1 MHQHVFFGLATR
13 PRVSIGRLL
22 VAILA
27 LLISMGACATP
38 LRTSTMLVIQV
49 GEQTLTADFANN
61 SSAEALQQKLQQG
74 PVTIDMRDYA
84 GMEKVGD
91 LGFTLPRN
99 DEQMDTEAGDIILY
113 LGKAFVIY
121 YDHNSWSLTRLA
133 RVNNVSAAELKQI
146 LAGEQLSVTLS
157 LSE

>member
-1 MHQHVFFGLATR
+1 
-13 PRVSIGRLL
+13 
-22 VAILA
+22 
-27 LLISMGACATP
+27 
-38 LRTSTMLVIQV
+38 MLVIQV
-49 GEQTLTADFANN
+49 GEHTLTADFADN
-61 SSAEALQQKLQQG
+61 SSAAALQQKLQQG
-74 PVTIDMRDYA
+74 PVTIDMRDYG

-133 RVNNVSAAELKQI
+133 RVNNVSAAEMKRI
-146 LAGEQLSVTLS
+146 LTGQQLSVTLS
-157 LSE
+157 LAE

>member
-1 MHQHVFFGLATR
+1 MWSNIFNRLRWGQWLVILCCCSFSLLAAQSSVVKT
-13 PRVSIGRLL
+13 
-22 VAILA
+22 
-27 LLISMGACATP
+27 
-38 LRTSTMLVIQV
+38 RTSSMLVIQV
-49 GEQTLTADFANN
+49 GEHTLTADFADN
-61 SSAEALQQKLQQG
+61 SSAAALQQKLQQG
-74 PVTIDMRDYA
+74 PVTIDMRDYG

-133 RVNNVSAAELKQI
+133 RVNNVSAAEMKRI
-146 LAGEQLSVTLS
+146 LTGQQLSVTLS
-157 LSE
+157 LAE